1 MEFKILDLFSGAGG
15 FSCGLDFLD
24 NYETVLAV
32 DNNKHAI
39 ETFSH
44 NFPNA
49 KTIVGDILLDT
60 VKKEIIDSAKNLNV
74 NMIIGGPP
82 CQGFS
87 NKGKKLGLDD
97 PRNFLF
103 LEYLEVVEKLKP
115 EIFII
120 ENVKSM
126 VTAANGYFMNEIQNK
141 IESLG
146 YYMTCSIL
154 NSKNYGVPQS
164 RERAFILSLIHI

>member
-15 FSCGLDFLD
+15 FLVAWILD

-60 VKKEIIDSAKNLNV
+60 VKIIDSAKNLNV
-74 NMIIGGPP
+74 NMIIGGPLA
-82 CQGFS
+82 
-87 NKGKKLGLDD
+87 KDLVIK
-97 PRNFLF
+97 
-103 LEYLEVVEKLKP
+103 
-115 EIFII
+115 
-120 ENVKSM
+120 
-126 VTAANGYFMNEIQNK
+126 AK
-141 IESLG
+141 I
-146 YYMTCSIL
+146 
-154 NSKNYGVPQS
+154 
-164 RERAFILSLIHI
+164 RFR